1 MRIKTDNQS
10 KDIPNKKQNENQ
22 DLIYKDINDAHAYFQ
37 DKIEGN
43 QNNIININDPFP
55 FVKPMDKNSNK
66 NAE

>member
-22 DLIYKDINDAHAYFQ
+22 DLIYKDFMMLTHAYFQ

-43 QNNIININDPFP
+43 LQMIHFYL
-55 FVKPMDKNSNK
+55 
-66 NAE
+66 